1 MLTPDRKPWLFL
13 KRINSWN
20 PWGSMKH
27 VLVPRPGHGEP
38 EDKESPALVR
48 SRWI

>member
-1 MLTPDRKPWLFL
+1 MMTPDRKPWLFL

-20 PWGSMKH
+20 PWGSIKH
-27 VLVPRPGHGEP
+27 AMVPRAERPLADERDP
-38 EDKESPALVR
+38 RQLVR

>member
-1 MLTPDRKPWLFL
+1 MMTPDRKPWLFL

-20 PWGSMKH
+20 PWGPMKH
-27 VLVPRPGHGEP
+27 AMVPKLDGQKDEANGQ
-38 EDKESPALVR
+38 AVVR

>member
-1 MLTPDRKPWLFL
+1 MMTPDRKPWLFL

-27 VLVPRPGHGEP
+27 VMVPQGVQSASEK
-38 EDKESPALVR
+38 DSPSLVR